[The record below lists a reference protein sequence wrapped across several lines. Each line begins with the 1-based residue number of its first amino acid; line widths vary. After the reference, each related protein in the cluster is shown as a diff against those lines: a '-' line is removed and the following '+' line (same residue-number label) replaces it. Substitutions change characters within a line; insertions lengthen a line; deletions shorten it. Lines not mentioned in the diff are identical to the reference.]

1 MPRDETWEQR
11 GREGRSV
18 GELAGGRERLLGGVG
33 AVADHELVALLCD
46 LDGPRGD
53 RRVVDLEAGPTP
65 GELQRPDAT
74 GGTEL
79 EQ

>member
-1 MPRDETWEQR
+1 MPRDETWER
-11 GREGRSV
+11 AVEKAGASESL
-18 GELAGGRERLLGGVG
+18 LAGVERLLGGVG

-53 RRVVDLEAGPTP
+53 RRIVDLEAGSTA